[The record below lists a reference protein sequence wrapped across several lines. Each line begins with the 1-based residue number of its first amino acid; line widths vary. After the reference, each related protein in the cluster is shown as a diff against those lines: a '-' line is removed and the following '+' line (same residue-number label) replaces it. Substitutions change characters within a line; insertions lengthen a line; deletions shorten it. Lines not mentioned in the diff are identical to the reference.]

1 MSCEYWDE
9 EIKTCR
15 RSEVPIVLPEDVD
28 LDALKNCEFKVVR
41 AIDLPEPKI
50 ENRWIPVT
58 ERLPVSEEEV
68 VICAIRKFKGNKHY
82 IVTTAMYEDGT
93 VRDNDS
99 RWNWEDIDWA
109 GWDDEEDCG
118 IIPQGWW
125 EYRHYNPDD
134 VYNNLIDDFVV
145 AWMPLPEPW
154 KGEEE

>member
-1 MSCEYWDE
+1 MNNKEARE
-9 EIKTCR
+9 T
-15 RSEVPIVLPEDVD
+15 
-28 LDALKNCEFKVVR
+28 
-41 AIDLPEPKI
+41 I
-50 ENRWIPVT
+50 ENLCTVDEVSIVETDIEALRMGIKALEETEWIPVT

-68 VICAIRKFKGNKHY
+68 EICAIRKTLYGEKKP
-82 IVTTAMYEDGT
+82 IITTAMYEDGT

-99 RWNWEDIDWA
+99 RWNWENIDWA

-145 AWMPLPEPW
+145 AWRPLPEPY
-154 KGEEE
+154 KGDTE